1 MINFNNIKKYNF
13 EYIRLL
19 EFESKIQIYLIY
31 KKIIIR
37 VQNIS
42 IPGINILFKNMI
54 FN

>member
-1 MINFNNIKKYNF
+1 MINFNNIKKSNF

-37 VQNIS
+37 VQNIN

>member
-1 MINFNNIKKYNF
+1 MINFNNIKNSNF

-37 VQNIS
+37 VQT
-42 IPGINILFKNMI
+42 INILFKNMI